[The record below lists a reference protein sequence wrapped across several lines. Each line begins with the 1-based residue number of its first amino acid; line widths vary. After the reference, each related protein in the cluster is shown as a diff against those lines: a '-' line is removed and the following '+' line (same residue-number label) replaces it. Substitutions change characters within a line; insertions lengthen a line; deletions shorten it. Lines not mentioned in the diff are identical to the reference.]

1 MAKRARQ
8 FNPTNITELRG
19 GAMGEEVVE
28 LIGKA
33 LDSVKAH
40 GGQAVVA
47 VTFKVKTNKRGTAI
61 EVLDK
66 IKIKKPLAG
75 ETEKYEETILPER
88 VCHALAL
95 EDPGQ
100 QHLPETD

>member
-8 FNPTNITELRG
+8 INPTHINDLRG
-19 GAMGEEVVE
+19 GAVGEEVVE

-33 LDSVKAH
+33 LDSVKTT
-40 GGQAVVA
+40 GGQAVVS
-47 VTFKVKTNKRGTAI
+47 VTLKVKTNKRGTAI

-66 IKIKKPLAG
+66 IKIKKPLPG
-75 ETEKYEETILPER
+75 ETEKYEETILPDR
-88 VCHALAL
+88 VAYAVAL

-100 QHLPETD
+100 ERLPDT